1 MVRPL
6 VGTNVSG
13 TGPSYLP
20 EIAERAIREGAVTKG
35 STTAQSLFNY
45 ERTGY
50 TGPNRSQRDLPP
62 TLLLREWTRDGG

>member
-1 MVRPL
+1 MVLLPYTHASSWPHRHA
-6 VGTNVSG
+6 
-13 TGPSYLP
+13 P

-50 TGPNRSQRDLPP
+50 TEPHRSQRDPPP
-62 TLLLREWTRDGG
+62 TLVLREWTRDGG

>member
-13 TGPSYLP
+13 TGR
-20 EIAERAIREGAVTKG
+20 ICRKFAERAIREGAVTKG

-50 TGPNRSQRDLPP
+50 TGPNRSHRDPP
-62 TLLLREWTRDGG
+62 SMFFT